1 MPSLL
6 ASLLANRLR
15 TGGKSRMV
23 KKLINPDFS

>member
-1 MPSLL
+1 VPNLLANLL
-6 ASLLANRLR
+6 ASRLR